1 MQDQPPF
8 KLYGS
13 EVSYF
18 TGKVRAYLRWK
29 GLPFEEVPSDA
40 IAFRDVI
47 VPRVGFPVIPV
58 LLTPENDCLQDST
71 EIIEALE
78 RRQPEPSVTPA
89 GPRQQVVSLLLE
101 LYGDEWLVIP
111 AMHYR
116 WHHNRDWAIAQFGA
130 LSAPDA
136 TPEAQQEIGARRA
149 APFARAAEL
158 LGGEPGMHA
167 AIEQSYEALLAEL
180 SAHFATHPNL
190 LGSRPGMGDFGLIG
204 PLYAHQYRDPWTGR
218 HMREK
223 APRVAQ
229 WVERMQQPVPHSGE
243 FLAADALPDTLRPV
257 LARMFREQ
265 FPVLADSALRV
276 REWMA
281 EHPGDPLPRAIG
293 SHAFT
298 LEGRQGSRIIR
309 PYSLWMLQRARDA
322 FKALAPQDQAA
333 IGDWL
338 RDLGGEAFTAFED
351 PPRLARHG
359 LSVKPA

>member
-1 MQDQPPF
+1 MQPPYR
-8 KLYGS
+8 LYGS

-40 IAFRDVI
+40 AAFRDVI

-58 LLTPENDCLQDST
+58 LLTPEDDCLQDST
-71 EIIEALE
+71 DIIEALE
-78 RRQPEPSVTPA
+78 ARHPAPSITPD
-89 GPRQQVVSLLLE
+89 GPRLRLVSLLLE

-116 WHHNRDWAIAQFGA
+116 WHHNREWAIAEFGA
-130 LSAPDA
+130 LSAPGA
-136 TPEAQQEIGARRA
+136 SPQEQREIGARRA
-149 APFARAAEL
+149 VPFARAAEL

-167 AIEQSYEALLAEL
+167 AIEQSYESLLGEL
-180 SAHFATHPNL
+180 SAHFAVHPCL

-204 PLYAHQYRDPWTGR
+204 PLYAHQYRDPFTGR

-223 APRVAQ
+223 APVVAS
-229 WVERMQQPVPHSGE
+229 WVERMQHPVPRSGD
-243 FLAADALPDTLRPV
+243 FLPNDAVPDTLRPI

-265 FPVLADSALRV
+265 FPVLADSAKRV
-276 REWMA
+276 SAWMD
-281 EHPGDPLPRAIG
+281 EHPGEPLPRAIG
-293 SHAFT
+293 SHGFA

-309 PYSLWMLQRARDA
+309 PYSLWMLQRARDCYRT
-322 FKALAPQDQAA
+322 LAPDEQAA
-333 IGDWL
+333 AAEWL
-338 RDLGGEAFTAFED
+338 SPLGGEAFTAFED

-359 LSVKPA
+359 LSVRPA